1 MRSRHHFIEKF
12 LDQSTIMPHI
22 LHIPFL
28 GQFFS
33 LCRDLRHEVRQ
44 SLLQFCF
51 FHMARQHELE
61 AAIRG
66 RGVLY
71 LLHRSWLLYLI
82 DSHFHTPTSFLRNA
96 FIV

>member
-1 MRSRHHFIEKF
+1 MAVSYTHLMGSGHHFIEKF

-28 GQFFS
+28 GQLFA
-33 LCRDLRHEVRQ
+33 LCGDLRHQVRQ

-66 RGVLY
+66 RCVDVY
-71 LLHRSWLLYLI
+71 KRQEHSI
-82 DSHFHTPTSFLRNA
+82 PQDS
-96 FIV
+96 